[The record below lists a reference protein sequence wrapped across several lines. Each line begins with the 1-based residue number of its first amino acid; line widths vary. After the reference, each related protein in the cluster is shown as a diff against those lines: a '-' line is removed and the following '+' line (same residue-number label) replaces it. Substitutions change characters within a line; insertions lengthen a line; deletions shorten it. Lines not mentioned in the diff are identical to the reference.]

1 MNFGMASRVRA
12 CSKDATGGGQGGST
26 NICVNWE
33 RGTGNREQ
41 GTEDR
46 EQSARATAKEHSEIG
61 HAGVR
66 FDWLA
71 VGERKKSMECSRLRG
86 GAAALEDGGEGVA
99 NEFQACGWCGDIDGD
114 ELCGA
119 ASPGLAGLAAP
130 EGAVRVEGLAVVRV
144 MKDAAVALAVSECP
158 ARRSIQG
165 DSGAAIFS

>member
-33 RGTGNREQ
+33 LGTGN
-41 GTEDR
+41 R
-46 EQSARATAKEHSEIG
+46 EQSARATAKELSEIG

-66 FDWLA
+66 FDWLT

-86 GAAALEDGGEGVA
+86 GAAALKDGGEGVA
-99 NEFQACGWCGDIDGD
+99 DEFQACGGCGDIDGD

-119 ASPGLAGLAAP
+119 ASPGLAGLAAA
-130 EGAVRVEGLAVVRV
+130 EGAVRVEGPAVVRV
-144 MKDAAVALAVSECP
+144 MKDAVVALAVSKSL
-158 ARRSIQG
+158 ARRSVPG